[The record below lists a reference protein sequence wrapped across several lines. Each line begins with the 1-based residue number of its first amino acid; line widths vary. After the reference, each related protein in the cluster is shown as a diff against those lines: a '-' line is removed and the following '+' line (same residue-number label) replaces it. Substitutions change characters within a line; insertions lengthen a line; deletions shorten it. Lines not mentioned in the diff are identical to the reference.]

1 MTGKFYEAIIQRL
14 KQSEE
19 NVINEQ
25 EVNQV
30 FNSLFIDNDSS
41 SRDMRELYKEVIELR
56 DTLSRNTRMLDHI
69 KQGVAILLESNAAKL
84 DR

>member
-30 FNSLFIDNDSS
+30 FNSMFIDNNPS

-56 DTLSRNTRMLDHI
+56 DTVSRNTKMLDHI
-69 KQGVAILLESNAAKL
+69 KEGIGLLLEINTAKL
-84 DR
+84 DE